1 MPVNETDGAEEKKII
16 KEKRR
21 EERGPAQAGRRR
33 RQGAAAHTESWGSSP
48 DICHEEV
55 PLIRRYGGPGRA
67 QMPAS
72 PVDPSLCNPNYNT
85 LALLCA
91 AFGLSTRLLFSVFV
105 WPNYTQTFKTFDSYY
120 YLVLVVAFKMFSNL
134 HAFVFL
140 GATPMD

>member
-1 MPVNETDGAEEKKII
+1 MNETDGAEEKKII

-72 PVDPSLCNPNYNT
+72 PVDPSLCNPNYNNT
-85 LALLCA
+85 LVLLQYVLHLVWA
-91 AFGLSTRLLFSVFV
+91 RLLTLS
-105 WPNYTQTFKTFDSYY
+105 
-120 YLVLVVAFKMFSNL
+120 VLVCLPKLHSDIQNL
-134 HAFVFL
+134 
-140 GATPMD
+140 

>member
-1 MPVNETDGAEEKKII
+1 MNETDGAEEKKII

-72 PVDPSLCNPNYNT
+72 PVIR
-85 LALLCA
+85 
-91 AFGLSTRLLFSVFV
+91 LS
-105 WPNYTQTFKTFDSYY
+105 
-120 YLVLVVAFKMFSNL
+120 
-134 HAFVFL
+134 
-140 GATPMD
+140 ATPTTTHLLYYVLHLV